1 MIYNLTY
8 LKRVMKPAQIPPFPG
23 VIHRQS
29 LIHTSFRKKKVV
41 HIYKKRTANGV
52 KTGKNCG
59 CPPLFRLTLCWL
71 QFIIKEYDG
80 IKIPWSLPLLRQ
92 ASREKQSREANREG
106 AKG

>member
-52 KTGKNCG
+52 KIGKNCRVSA
-59 CPPLFRLTLCWL
+59 PFQVDTVLAA
-71 QFIIKEYDG
+71 IY
-80 IKIPWSLPLLRQ
+80 
-92 ASREKQSREANREG
+92 N
-106 AKG
+106 